1 MKIHS
6 VAKRLQLCSLVV
18 LSALTCQFATAF
30 EHTSGTSLSLMG
42 GKYYPAKNRLLDD
55 SSFASVGIIH
65 DYSNAWGVEFNY
77 LLGEPKIMGTQDEI
91 EMQALRLDA
100 LYHFSRSR
108 FQPYMLLGVG
118 GFQFELDDGTS
129 SDDSVGQFG
138 LGAKFYLSSWF
149 ALRADARVQHGFDS
163 GENDN
168 LASAGVVLRFGGSSK
183 PKPTPTPTP
192 TPVPAVDTDQ
202 DGVAD
207 VLDLCPNSR
216 AGVAV
221 NSKGCMLDGDGDG
234 VADADDKCPDTEEG
248 ARVKADGC
256 YMVLKE
262 DVSVQLEVKFAT
274 GSDKVISDSYDEIN
288 KLAIFLKE
296 YPKTKV
302 VIEGHSDSSGP
313 AEFNR
318 QLSQRRAAA
327 VAKILVEQFIIDANR
342 VTAIGY
348 GEDRPLV
355 PNDTPANRAKNRRV
369 TAVVSAEVE
378 RVIK

>member
-1 MKIHS
+1 MKTNS
-6 VAKRLQLCSLVV
+6 VVNRLRFSIFVV
-18 LSALTCQFATAF
+18 LCALSCQFAFAF
-30 EHTSGTSLSLMG
+30 EHTSGISLSAMG

-55 SSFASVGIIH
+55 SSFVSIGLAH
-65 DYSNAWGVEFNY
+65 DYSNAWGVELSYVFA
-77 LLGEPKIMGTQDEI
+77 EPSIMDSDEEI

-100 LYHFSRSR
+100 LYHFSRNR
-108 FQPYMLLGVG
+108 FQPYALFGVG
-118 GFQFELDDGTS
+118 EFEFESEDGTTG
-129 SDDSVGQFG
+129 DDSVAEFG
-138 LGAKFYLSSWF
+138 LGAKLFLSSWF
-149 ALRADARVQHGFDS
+149 ALRADARVQHGVDS

-168 LASAGVVLRFGGSSK
+168 LASAGFVLKFGGSSK

-192 TPVPAVDTDQ
+192 TPVVDTDQ

-216 AGVAV
+216 AGLAV
-221 NSKGCMLDGDGDG
+221 DSKGCMLDGDGDG
-234 VADADDKCPDTEEG
+234 VADAEDKCPDTEAG
-248 ARVKADGC
+248 ARVKVDGC

-262 DVSVQLEVKFAT
+262 DVSVQLHVKFAT
-274 GSDKVISDSYDEIN
+274 GSDQVISDSYDEIN

-313 AEFNR
+313 ADYNR

-342 VTAIGY
+342 VSAIGY

-355 PNDTPANRAKNRRV
+355 SNDTPENRAKNRRV